1 MSGFSSSD
9 SQGFTPKPNGGGHT
23 LPSYDL
29 LDQSSV
35 WTPEIESLVHVV
47 VKQIRLDTPGMLVIG
62 RQRIGK
68 SRALGFLQGVLSEEI
83 GYPILVLSWTIA
95 DDDRRTGRAFLQ
107 DRMRQ
112 SGTDAITHR
121 DLAVLRSRLI
131 SHIRADAARLG
142 TKRVAFFVDEAQIL
156 IDQEYAQML
165 FLFNEMERYELRPF
179 FLLVGQPELAGV
191 KGRWLAT
198 ENYQNIGRFATRTH
212 EYSGI
217 RLEEFEKVLSGFD
230 DDSEGSELCVANKVA
245 PKAFA
250 EGWRIAALGPLMVTA
265 VQSVALAQNITDDV
279 RMPMQYLRSWLLA
292 ILYHLIQTGI
302 DPRNLGLPAVID
314 CLKSTNFATVLQY
327 HVEIRTEKPKEGTAK

>member
-1 MSGFSSSD
+1 MSGLSSGD
-9 SQGFTPKPNGGGHT
+9 SQSFTPKPNGVVHT
-23 LPSYDL
+23 LPTYDL

-47 VKQIRLDTPGMLVIG
+47 ITQIRLDTPGMLVIG

-68 SRALGFLQGVLSEEI
+68 SKALGFVQEVLSEEI

-112 SGTDAITHR
+112 SGTDAISHR

-165 FLFNEMERYELRPF
+165 FLFNEMERYDLRPF
-179 FLLVGQPELAGV
+179 FLLVGQPELLGV
-191 KGRWLAT
+191 KGRWLASG
-198 ENYQNIGRFATRTH
+198 NYQNIGRFATRTH

-217 RLEEFEKVLSGFD
+217 RLEELEKVLSGFD
-230 DDSEGSELCVANKVA
+230 DDSDGIEQCVAYKVA

-250 EGWRIAALGPLMVTA
+250 EGWRISALGPLMVTA
-265 VQSVALAQNITDDV
+265 VQSVALAHNITDEV

-292 ILYHLIQTGI
+292 ILYHVIQTGI
-302 DPRNLGLPAVID
+302 DPRILELHAVID
-314 CLKSTNFATVLQY
+314 CLKSTNFGAVLQY